1 MDSSVQDEHDSTVK
15 PDSAQPSPTQ
25 PKTPSRS
32 SLRHRLGLR
41 EHLAL
46 VLVTVA
52 LLPLLTLY
60 WTERRQIQA
69 DALELTR
76 QTLNL
81 IADVQQRRIDL
92 ELHRLGDL
100 TRLVSSRTQ
109 MRLSL
114 AAHSRDGD
122 PEHLKLIGRILTDA
136 IGSIPELRGIWIRDH
151 SGRVLTQVTRGG
163 APANALDLAGIPP
176 GDPTPI
182 RFRRLETQRPEI
194 WLSGPLILDE
204 TVIGSVHLLVRME
217 SLRALLEDFDDQYP
231 GGETVLLL
239 HGDTGVTFAWSARA
253 GVWNPDTAPSGPLND
268 LLRDLAGRSAP
279 ESASDMSGVAIRD
292 PLIHTSRALTL
303 DGTRILVHTNL
314 NKVTRGAD
322 KQRTLLVYVT
332 LSLILLALS
341 AAVILARVIA
351 NPIHALTSGMYRLSQ
366 GDYHTRIP
374 EHGWGEL
381 SRLTQAFNETA
392 ESLQRAI
399 QARLRSERE
408 LVTLA
413 NTDALTGLNNR
424 RRFME
429 LLTQHFDRTHHPTN
443 TGALLYLDLDGF
455 KPIND
460 QYGHDAGD
468 AVLRIVAE
476 RLRRVVREQDHLGRL
491 GGDEFAI
498 LLHRLEAGFEPES
511 VARRIDETLSQP
523 MTIQGQQL
531 RIGCSLG
538 LVHITPDSTPS
549 GLLKEADASMYRA
562 KAAKPGRA

>member
-1 MDSSVQDEHDSTVK
+1 MTSTPDPSQSSSVQTGG
-15 PDSAQPSPTQ
+15 AR
-25 PKTPSRS
+25 SRPIW
-32 SLRHRLGLR
+32 RRLGLR
-41 EHLAL
+41 EYLAL

-60 WTERRQIQA
+60 WAERHQIQS
-69 DALELTR
+69 DALDLTH

-92 ELHRLGDL
+92 ELRRLEDL

-114 AAHSRDGD
+114 AAHARDGD
-122 PEHLKLIGRILTDA
+122 PKHLQLVERILNDA
-136 IGSIPELRGIWIRDH
+136 IGSIMDLRGIWVRDP
-151 SGRVLTQVTRGG
+151 SGRTLVHVTRDG
-163 APANALDLAGIPP
+163 ALGDALDLADIPVA
-176 GDPTPI
+176 DPAPI
-182 RFRRLETQRPEI
+182 LFRRLETQKPEI
-194 WLSGPLILDE
+194 WLNSRLVLDQA
-204 TVIGSVHLLVRME
+204 VIGSVHLLVRME
-217 SLRALLEDFDDQYP
+217 NIRALLEDFGDQYP

-239 HGDTGVTFAWSARA
+239 RGGTRGIFAWSARA
-253 GVWNPDTAPSGPLND
+253 GIWNLEAAPTAPLND
-268 LLRDLAGRSAP
+268 LLRDLSGRSAP
-279 ESASDMSGVAIRD
+279 ESVSDMPGSVNHG
-292 PLIHTSRALTL
+292 PLIHTTRALTL
-303 DGTRILVHTNL
+303 DGSHILVHTNQ
-314 NKVTRGAD
+314 NKLTPSAH
-322 KQRTLLVYVT
+322 KQRDLLIYVT
-332 LSLILLALS
+332 LSLILLALG
-341 AAVILARVIA
+341 AAVILARLIA
-351 NPIHALTSGMYRLSQ
+351 NPIHELMDGMRRLSQ
-366 GDYHTRIP
+366 GDYHARLK
-374 EHGWGEL
+374 EHGWCEV
-381 SRLTQAFNETA
+381 SQLTHAFNETA

-429 LLTQHFDRTHHPTN
+429 LLTQHFDRVGN
-443 TGALLYLDLDGF
+443 ASNNGALLYLDLDGF

-491 GGDEFAI
+491 GGDEFAV
-498 LLHRLEAGFEPES
+498 LLNRFEVGFEPES
-511 VARRIDETLSQP
+511 VARRISETLSQP

-538 LVHITPDSTPS
+538 LVAITPDSHPS
-549 GLLKEADASMYRA
+549 RLLKEADAAMYRA
-562 KAAKPGRA
+562 KAGKPGRT